1 VIRSTPTASAS
12 LARFRRE
19 LSDALS
25 WRTVAFVAGVLVLQL
40 GFILSYVGAF
50 HAPRPHDV
58 TLGVV
63 AGARTPSLVGSLDAL
78 AGHPL
83 AARALSS
90 ASQARREVVDGRLS
104 GALVVG
110 AATTD
115 QLTVASGGGVAVAE
129 SLTTIVTRVE
139 GAAHR
144 RVAVVDAVPLQRGD
158 ARGLTGFYLVVGWLV
173 GGYLAAA
180 LLGVARGSRPANEHR
195 ALIRLLALALYAA
208 VSGLGGA
215 IVVGPVLGALTGHTL
230 ALWGLGTLVVAAA
243 AAVTVALQ
251 TLAGVIGIGLAVALF
266 VVLGN
271 PSAGGAYQSALLPP
285 FWRALSGALPNG
297 AGVDAVRRLVY
308 FGARG
313 ASGDLAILALY
324 AVAGAAIALVSAGV
338 LARRVTLVASTSS
351 STAVIAGPS
360 CDAPA

>member
-1 VIRSTPTASAS
+1 MRNPTPAPSTTV
-12 LARFRRE
+12 ARFRHE
-19 LSDALS
+19 LSDAVS
-25 WRTVAFVAGVLVLQL
+25 WRTAALVVGVLALQL

-58 TLGVV
+58 ALGVV
-63 AGARTPSLVGSLDAL
+63 AGTHTPALVGSLDSL
-78 AGHPL
+78 PGHPL
-83 AARALSS
+83 DARALSS
-90 ASQARREVVDGRLS
+90 ASHARREVVDGRLS

-110 AATTD
+110 PSGTV

-129 SLTTIVTRVE
+129 SLTAVVTRVE
-139 GAAHR
+139 GAAHQ
-144 RVAVVDAVPLQRGD
+144 RVAVIDAVPLQRGD

-195 ALIRLLALALYAA
+195 ALIRLLALALYAG

-271 PSAGGAYQSALLPP
+271 PSAGGAYQTALLPP
-285 FWRALSGALPNG
+285 FWRALGGALPNG

-324 AVAGAAIALVSAGV
+324 AAAGTAVSLVSAGV
-338 LARRVTLVASTSS
+338 LARR
-351 STAVIAGPS
+351 TARP
-360 CDAPA
+360 

>member
-1 VIRSTPTASAS
+1 MIASTTPPSTCV
-12 LARFRRE
+12 ARFRRE
-19 LSDALS
+19 VGDAVS
-25 WRTVAFVAGVLVLQL
+25 WRTTALVVGVLLLQM

-63 AGARTPSLVGSLDAL
+63 AGPRTTALVGSLDAL
-78 AGHPL
+78 TGHPI
-83 AARALSS
+83 AARALAS
-90 ASQARREVVDGRLS
+90 ASAARRDVIDGRLS
-104 GALVVG
+104 GALVLG
-110 AATTD
+110 PASND

-129 SLTTIVTRVE
+129 SLTAVVMRVE
-139 GAAHR
+139 AAAHR
-144 RVAVVDAVPLQRGD
+144 HVAVIDAVPLQRGD

-195 ALIRLLALALYAA
+195 ALLRLLALALYAG

-215 IVVGPVLGALTGHTL
+215 IVVGPILGALAGHTL

-243 AAVTVALQ
+243 AMVTVALQ

-285 FWRALSGALPNG
+285 FWRALGGALPNG

-313 ASGDLAILALY
+313 ASGDLAVLALY
-324 AVAGAAIALVSAGV
+324 AVAGAVVSLVSAGL
-338 LARRVTLVASTSS
+338 LARRRS
-351 STAVIAGPS
+351 PS
-360 CDAPA
+360 

>member
-1 VIRSTPTASAS
+1 MNHRSPATSTG
-12 LARFRRE
+12 LARFRLEVR
-19 LSDALS
+19 DAVS
-25 WRTVAFVAGVLVLQL
+25 WRTAALVAGVLALQL

-63 AGARTPSLVGSLDAL
+63 AGPRTPALVGSLDAL

-83 AARALSS
+83 DARALSS
-90 ASQARREVVDGRLS
+90 ASQARHEVVDGRLS
-104 GALVVG
+104 GALVLG
-110 AATTD
+110 PARTD
-115 QLTVASGGGVAVAE
+115 RLTVASGGGVAVAE
-129 SLTTIVTRVE
+129 SLTAVVTRVE
-139 GAAHR
+139 DAAHR
-144 RVAVVDAVPLQRGD
+144 RVAVIDAVPLQQGD

-195 ALIRLLALALYAA
+195 ALIRLLALALYAG

-251 TLAGVIGIGLAVALF
+251 TLAGVVGIGLAVALF

-285 FWRALSGALPNG
+285 FWRALGGALPNG

-308 FGARG
+308 FAGRG
-313 ASGDLAILALY
+313 ASGDLAVLALY
-324 AVAGAAIALVSAGV
+324 AAAGAAVSLISAGV
-338 LARRVTLVASTSS
+338 LARR
-351 STAVIAGPS
+351 PS
-360 CDAPA
+360 RS

>member
-1 VIRSTPTASAS
+1 MSHSTPTPPSF
-12 LARFRRE
+12 LTRLRHE
-19 LSDALS
+19 LNDAVS
-25 WRTVAFVAGVLVLQL
+25 WRTTALVVGVLLLQM
-40 GFILSYVGAF
+40 GFIVSYVGAF

-58 TLGVV
+58 SLGVV
-63 AGARTPSLVGSLDAL
+63 AGSRSAAMVSSLNSLP
-78 AGHPL
+78 GHPL
-83 AARALSS
+83 DARALSR
-90 ASQARREVVDGRLS
+90 ASEARREVLDGALS
-104 GALVVG
+104 GSLVIG
-110 AATTD
+110 PARTD

-129 SLTTIVTRVE
+129 SLTAVVARVE
-139 GAAHR
+139 SAAHR

-173 GGYLAAA
+173 GGYLAAS

-195 ALIRLLALALYAA
+195 ALIRLLALALYAG

-230 ALWGLGTLVVAAA
+230 ALWGLGTLVVLAAA
-243 AAVTVALQ
+243 TVTVALQ
-251 TLAGVIGIGLAVALF
+251 TLAGVVGIGLAVALF

-271 PSAGGAYQSALLPP
+271 PSAGGAYQSAVLPP

-313 ASGDLAILALY
+313 ASGDLAVLALY
-324 AVAGAAIALVSAGV
+324 AVAGAIVSLVGAGI
-338 LARRVTLVASTSS
+338 LTRRVTVAP
-351 STAVIAGPS
+351 ADP
-360 CDAPA
+360 DAPRAPR